1 MMKHNY
7 LNHRFIGLK
16 DDTAPG
22 IHKLLEFKLNLNNP
36 CNQRN
41 LCKSVIQT
49 ITHLEKM
56 GFVWNTN

>member
-1 MMKHNY
+1 MMERKC
-7 LNHRFIGLK
+7 LNHRFIGLQ
-16 DDTAPG
+16 DDTDSG
-22 IHKLLEFKLNLNNP
+22 ICKLLEFKLNLNNP

-56 GFVWNTN
+56 GFVWN